1 MFNGIMFILL
11 SADTQQTSFCI
22 QQSLFLVSPVIIGQ
36 GDVLF
41 MGGAGYQK

>member
-1 MFNGIMFILL
+1 MVILL
-11 SADTQQTSFCI
+11 SADTQETSYCI
-22 QQSLFLVSPVIIGQ
+22 QQSLFLVSPVIIGW

>member
-1 MFNGIMFILL
+1 MLNGVMVILL
-11 SADTQQTSFCI
+11 SADTQETSYCI
-22 QQSLFLVSPVIIGQ
+22 QQSLFLVSPVIIGW